1 MANRNLTVQLD
12 DDVIRRAKVLAA
24 KRGTSVSALV
34 AGELERLVA
43 DDERYE
49 DAWRRAQRALAEA
62 APRGG
67 RRWQR
72 DELHER

>member
-1 MANRNLTVQLD
+1 MR
-12 DDVIRRAKVLAA
+12 AA
-24 KRGTSVSALV
+24 KRDASMSALV

-43 DDERYE
+43 DDERYKQ
-49 DAWRRAQRALAEA
+49 ACRRARRALARA
-62 APRGG
+62 SASGG